1 MAIDPINAVSGVTGA
16 EKSLVNKPGQN
27 KFAKDTVQD
36 TEAAVFERSA
46 PVSEKNLTYTR
57 DTVKLNEI
65 KSQVEQK
72 YTSLKTLVEKLFS
85 SQYIR
90 FGQSEGLG
98 FDEIMQKYDGNLKE
112 FYSNLQVDDATRL
125 SAQQDIAEDG
135 YWGVKQTA
143 QRLVDFAI
151 ALSGGDK
158 SKLSELKAAIE
169 KGFAA
174 AEKSWGGALPDISY
188 RTREAALAGLDD
200 WANGSR

>member
-16 EKSLVNKPGQN
+16 EKSLVDKSPNKA
-27 KFAKDTVQD
+27 AKNTAQD
-36 TEAAVFERSA
+36 TKAAVFERSD
-46 PVSEKNLTYTR
+46 PVPEKNLIYTR
-57 DTVKLNEI
+57 DTAKLNEI
-65 KSQVEQK
+65 KSQAEQK
-72 YTSLKTLVEKLFS
+72 YASLKTLVERLFS

-90 FGQSEGLG
+90 YGQSEGLG

-112 FYSNLQVDDATRL
+112 FYSNLQVDDATRR
-125 SAQQDIAEDG
+125 SAQKDIAEDG

-151 ALSGGDK
+151 SLSGGDK